1 MRKYYGIVILAV
13 TMLVLIAGSQF
24 DKMTAAS
31 VFAPLNKA
39 MEATGATT
47 RQLGLNAWVELPRS
61 DLTDEQM
68 TEFVTYVMGRLGY
81 GPGQYNLAL
90 SRSERHRVV
99 RAEALVNRLHVVVL
113 AQVVY
118 PIWEQKA
125 SQAYLSVVVEA
136 EAADGSAAE
145 WIDRVQ
151 DAVAGFGGTPRIT
164 TCLVGWL
171 DGKLD
176 KDEWVSRL
184 HNASNMVN
192 TVVSTTVIQP
202 GYASISGFSPALPEG
217 IKAGDKQVNV
227 NMAIRYSPLDN
238 RTYIII
244 GSPVIFGEY

>member
-1 MRKYYGIVILAV
+1 MQKYYGIVIIGV
-13 TMLVLIAGSQF
+13 IMLVLIASSQF

-31 VFAPLNKA
+31 VFEPLNKA

-61 DLTDEQM
+61 DLTDEQI

-81 GPGQYNLAL
+81 GPGQYDLTL
-90 SRSERHRVV
+90 SRSERHRVA
-99 RAEALVNRLHVVVL
+99 RAEALKNRPHVVVI
-113 AQVVY
+113 AQIVY

-125 SQAYLSVVVEA
+125 SQAYLSVMVEA
-136 EAADGSAAE
+136 EASDVAITE
-145 WIDRVQ
+145 WNDKVQ
-151 DAVAGFGGTPRIT
+151 DSVKGLGGIPRIT

-171 DGKLD
+171 DGKLE

-192 TVVSTTVIQP
+192 TVVSTTMIQP
-202 GYASISGFSPALPEG
+202 GYASISGYSPALPDG
-217 IKAGDKQVNV
+217 IKIGDKHINV

-244 GSPVIFGEY
+244 GSPVISGEY